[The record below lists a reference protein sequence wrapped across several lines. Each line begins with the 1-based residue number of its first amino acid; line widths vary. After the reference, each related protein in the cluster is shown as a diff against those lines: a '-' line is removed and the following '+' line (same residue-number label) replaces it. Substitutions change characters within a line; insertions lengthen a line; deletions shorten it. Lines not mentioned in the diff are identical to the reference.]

1 MRKIAVLFYP
11 RTTKHG
17 YKEEI
22 NGELNPDFVGLDNLP
37 EDFTEEFAFDFTDL
51 IRMNLY
57 FPEDM
62 TTKEINLRMVHI
74 NNTGMVAIS
83 KWWEE
88 EPNPEE

>member
-1 MRKIAVLFYP
+1 MRKITVLFYP

-51 IRMNLY
+51 VRMNLY
-57 FPEDM
+57 FPDTM
-62 TTKEINLRMVHI
+62 TNNELHRKMSEF
-74 NNTGMVAIS
+74 NNTGMIAIS
-83 KWWEE
+83 KYWEE
-88 EPNPEE
+88 EPDPEE